1 MEVGPDHTMRHII
14 LHNHLFKNAGTSVD
28 HILQQNFK
36 GRWVTR
42 EFPDP
47 RPDNTPDIS
56 GWINGNP
63 DAIAF
68 SSHTIQTVLP
78 TLPDVRIIPIIMLRD
93 PVDRIASAYR
103 FERTQKADTRGAQLA
118 RQNGFAGYVHARL
131 ETKGDRQCRNFQTH
145 RLAALSSDSMADEL
159 TRAQAAAALI
169 ARTGVLGLVSEF
181 DAAMARLSVLIKP
194 HFPEF
199 DWQPVIANASGHNS
213 VQSVSPDMRRVL
225 EDANRDDF
233 SLLRHARNLLAHAST
248 GAGTVQRS
256 GT

>member
-1 MEVGPDHTMRHII
+1 MRHII

-28 HILQQNFK
+28 HILRQNFK

-47 RPDNTPDIS
+47 RPGHTPDIA

-63 DAIAF
+63 EAVAF

-78 TLPDVRIIPIIMLRD
+78 TLPDIRIIPIVMLRD

-103 FERTQKADTRGAQLA
+103 FERTQDSDTRGAQLA

-131 ETKGDRQCRNFQTH
+131 ETKGDRQCRNFQTS
-145 RLAALSSDSMADEL
+145 RLAALASNPSADEL
-159 TRAQAAAALI
+159 TRAQTSARMI
-169 ARTGVLGLVSEF
+169 AQTGVLGLVAEF
-181 DAAMARLSVLIKP
+181 DAAMQRLSSVIKP
-194 HFPEF
+194 HFPDF
-199 DWQPVIANASGHNS
+199 NWHPVTANASDRNT

-233 SLLRHARNLLAHAST
+233 NLLRHAQNLLAQAST
-248 GAGTVQRS
+248 GVGTAQRS